1 MPYKALYS
9 SMFTKAIQASYVTKL
24 YKRCVRSI
32 LPALFVLC
40 IGGKARAQEMNLA
53 GYDHTVLHFG
63 FIIAINSTNFVVQ
76 PVANLGSHF
85 GDSLKSISSQP
96 ETGFNLGI
104 VAEAKIGKYLKL
116 RFVPDLSFATR
127 DLAYSFAGKDTFV
140 IDKQVQSTF
149 LDFPLDLKLIS
160 KRLNNLQVYVIAGG
174 KYITDLASQSKV
186 DQNLAGPN
194 ATVRLIRNDYAYE
207 AGGGLQ
213 FFLPYFKFGIEL
225 KLSQGLRNLII
236 PDNTIYTQS
245 IQTLKSKVFLISLCF
260 EG

>member
-1 MPYKALYS
+1 
-9 SMFTKAIQASYVTKL
+9 MFTKAIRAPFFIKL
-24 YKRCVRSI
+24 YKRGIRSM

-40 IGGKARAQEMNLA
+40 MGGKAQAQEMNLA
-53 GYDHTVLHFG
+53 GYDHTALHFG
-63 FIIAINSTNFVVQ
+63 FIIALNSTNFFVQ

-85 GDSLKSISSQP
+85 NDTLKTIYSKP

-104 VAEAKIGKYLKL
+104 VAEAKIGKYLKI

-127 DLAYSFAGKDTFV
+127 DLAYSFLSKKDTFI

-149 LDFPLDLKLIS
+149 LDFPVDIKLIS
-160 KRLNNLQVYVIAGG
+160 KRLNNLQAYVIAGG
-174 KYITDLASQSKV
+174 KYVTDLASQSNV
-186 DQNLAGPN
+186 NQSLAGAN

-207 AGGGLQ
+207 AGGGVQ

-225 KLSQGLRNLII
+225 KLSQGIRNLII
-236 PDNTIYTQS
+236 PDNTVYTQS
-245 IQTLKSKVFLISLCF
+245 LQTLRSKVFLISLCF